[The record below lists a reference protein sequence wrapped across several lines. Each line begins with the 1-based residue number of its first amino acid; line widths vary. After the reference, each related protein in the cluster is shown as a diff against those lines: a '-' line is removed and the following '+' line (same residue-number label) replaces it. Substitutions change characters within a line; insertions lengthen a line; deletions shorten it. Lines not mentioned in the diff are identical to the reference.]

1 MAYTRSVVAL
11 LWPPPATAR
20 LVVTVGRAKAATD
33 REWVVFPTPGT
44 PRTLIPTGL
53 PGAATM
59 LERQQEDRRLSGR
72 IARSAVGWATRS
84 GLTGWLPLPRLRVTG
99 TGESIETF
107 LSAVLGEPVA
117 VGVLLGT
124 WRANRKPVLRIFG
137 AGGDTLGFAKVGHN
151 DLTRELVRREADNL
165 RGVGASPGGHLQTP
179 ELIHHQRW
187 RGLEVLVMSA
197 LTHPVAAEADFER
210 LPLEAMHELSILGGT
225 QTSALASSGYVER
238 LQGRLVDVEDRSGA
252 LRLSALLDRVLEQHG
267 DDVIEFGSWHG
278 DWAAWNMAWVGG
290 RVQLWDW
297 ERFERHVPLGFDVLH
312 YRMQSVRHQHAD
324 GHDGAAG
331 VFAAAPDLL
340 EQVGV
345 PAHLAAATIVL
356 YLAEICARYMVA
368 AQGDVG
374 APLRPRATWML
385 GLLETQLERQDAPA
399 NQKGRPA

>member
-1 MAYTRSVVAL
+1 MAYPRSVVAL

-84 GLTGWLPLPRLRVTG
+84 RLTGWLPLPRLRVTG
-99 TGESIETF
+99 AGESIETF

-124 WRANRKPVLRIFG
+124 WRANRKPVLRIFD

-151 DLTRELVRREADNL
+151 DLTRELVRREAENL
-165 RGVGASPGGHLQTP
+165 RGVGAAPGGHLQTP

-187 RGLEVLVMSA
+187 RGLEILVMSA
-197 LTHPVAAEADFER
+197 LTHPVAVEADFER

-225 QTSALASSGYVER
+225 QISALATSGYVER
-238 LQGRLVDVEDRSGA
+238 LRAASSTSRTARARFDCRAAGQGLGAARQRRHRVRQLARRLGRLEHGLGRRPGPALGLGTLRTSCAARVRRTPLPDAERQTSARRRS
-252 LRLSALLDRVLEQHG
+252 RR
-267 DDVIEFGSWHG
+267 GS
-278 DWAAWNMAWVGG
+278 G
-290 RVQLWDW
+290 RP
-297 ERFERHVPLGFDVLH
+297 RCG
-312 YRMQSVRHQHAD
+312 
-324 GHDGAAG
+324 
-331 VFAAAPDLL
+331 PDLL

-345 PAHLAAATIVL
+345 PAHLAASRPISPLPRTSL
-356 YLAEICARYMVA
+356 CALHGR
-368 AQGDVG
+368 
-374 APLRPRATWML
+374 RP
-385 GLLETQLERQDAPA
+385 
-399 NQKGRPA
+399 GR